1 MRYASVAPALAPD
14 SRPAAPV
21 PALQRTAGTAPRE
34 DALGGLQLDSAHAA
48 LAELQAALRALD
60 VDHPDLAS
68 LWALATP
75 PAAPRPVP
83 GESERKGPSRGT
95 DETGAARLARLLDE
109 KGLRQQLRLGE
120 GRLPRS
126 RL

>member
-1 MRYASVAPALAPD
+1 MPAP
-14 SRPAAPV
+14 
-21 PALQRTAGTAPRE
+21 QHTAGVAPRE
-34 DALGGLQLDSAHAA
+34 GTLGGSQFDSAHAA

-68 LWALATP
+68 LWALAAP
-75 PAAPRPVP
+75 PAAPRLAP
-83 GESERKGPSRGT
+83 GGSEGGGPSRAP
-95 DETGAARLARLLDE
+95 DDTGAARLARLLDE

-120 GRLPRS
+120 GRPPRS